1 MPDPAHDP
9 SPTRDPSRELSFTA
23 GGFGDGPIE
32 LEPLLVAPRP
42 ALPGNVIIRQTADE
56 VIDVMGAEFMLHAKA
71 CLRAFGDFQLALAY
85 SPENEVFFRRL
96 MYDPLL
102 RDLPWSK
109 THLWIVEDWRVPFHH
124 PRSCFT
130 AIREWIIDHSDIP
143 PEQVHPIFTM
153 GDDPDDAYQTA
164 VREVLGWR
172 EKGHDRFDYV
182 LLGPQPDARTLGFY
196 PGSPAISAGDRLVCA
211 TMPAGETSMS
221 HEIDQSAASSA
232 TGRMESPAQT
242 ISAVMAPLQPDAA
255 LPASD
260 AAPDLASPE
269 SPASDSAAR
278 ATAHNGAIS
287 LSLRMVNAARV
298 IAVLGL
304 GARWRD
310 AIKGMAHPMST
321 GNDWPLLHIKPMA
334 GELRWYLDYD
344 ACGVE

>member
-9 SPTRDPSRELSFTA
+9 NPTRDPSRELSFA
-23 GGFGDGPIE
+23 VGGFGDGPIE

-42 ALPGNVIIRQTADE
+42 ALTGNVIVRQTADE

-85 SPENEVFFRRL
+85 SPENEIFFRRL

-211 TMPAGETSMS
+211 TSPAADAGMMPEF
-221 HEIDQSAASSA
+221 DLSASQSA
-232 TGRMESPAQT
+232 TGTIETPAPS

-255 LPASD
+255 LASSD
-260 AAPDLASPE
+260 AASGGATPEQVSP
-269 SPASDSAAR
+269 S
-278 ATAHNGAIS
+278 TALNGAIS

-304 GARWRD
+304 GARWRE

-321 GNDWPLLHIKPMA
+321 GNEWPLLHIKPMA
-334 GELRWYLDYD
+334 GELRWYLDYE